1 MEGGCAIRLPIAVLR
16 SEGPRGYAP
25 NPVAPIVAR
34 ARMPR
39 SLRCG
44 ASLPMRCA
52 GGEAKLLLLLRVV
65 PVASERETDEMP
77 VLSADVAG

>member
-1 MEGGCAIRLPIAVLR
+1 
-16 SEGPRGYAP
+16 
-25 NPVAPIVAR
+25 
-34 ARMPR
+34 
-39 SLRCG
+39 
-44 ASLPMRCA
+44 MRCA